1 MNKNQILASVAGG
14 ALVLG
19 SLGGVVALNRVDS
32 VAAVDDEP
40 VTTVLATTSTT
51 ADGVVEQV
59 DYQVEI
65 VDDTPAAV
73 AVADGASVADA
84 AGAGE
89 YDAHQEPEGD
99 EELEEEHEHDDEDD
113 DEGEE
118 HDDD

>member
-1 MNKNQILASVAGG
+1 MNKNQILTSVAGG

-19 SLGGVVALNRVDS
+19 SLGGVVALNRVDP

-65 VDDTPAAV
+65 VDDTPAAAAV

-89 YDAHQEPEGD
+89 NAALESD